1 MRVST
6 AQQNEARQVEA
17 LKNYDIEKW
26 FIEKESAKD
35 TNRPKLQ
42 EMLNYVREGD
52 CIYVMDFS
60 RLARSTK
67 DLLDI
72 VELLNQKEV
81 QLISL
86 KENIDTH
93 TPAGKL
99 MLTTIGAIYEFE
111 RTNTLERQREG
122 IEIAKREGKY
132 KGGTRKK
139 INEEKFLDLYDD
151 YMHRLITKTEMAKRL
166 RISKPTLDK
175 LIREKKEAG
184 II

>member
-17 LKNYDIEKW
+17 LKNYNIEKW

-42 EMLNYVREGD
+42 EMLGYVREGD

-72 VELLNQKEV
+72 V
-81 QLISL
+81 
-86 KENIDTH
+86 T
-93 TPAGKL
+93 
-99 MLTTIGAIYEFE
+99 FW
-111 RTNTLERQREG
+111 
-122 IEIAKREGKY
+122 IE
-132 KGGTRKK
+132 
-139 INEEKFLDLYDD
+139 
-151 YMHRLITKTEMAKRL
+151 
-166 RISKPTLDK
+166 
-175 LIREKKEAG
+175 
-184 II
+184 

>member
-1 MRVST
+1 
-6 AQQNEARQVEA
+6 
-17 LKNYDIEKW
+17 
-26 FIEKESAKD
+26 
-35 TNRPKLQ
+35 
-42 EMLNYVREGD
+42 MLGYVREGD

-72 VELLNQKEV
+72 VELLNKKEV

-86 KENIDTH
+86 KENLDTS

-99 MLTTIGAIYEFE
+99 MLTVIAAIYEFE
-111 RTNTLERQREG
+111 RTNILERQREG

-139 INEEKFLDLYDD
+139 INEEKFFDLYDD

-175 LIREKKEAG
+175 LIREKKEQG
-184 II
+184 LI

>member
-6 AQQNEARQVEA
+6 AQQNEEIQVEA
-17 LKNYDIEKW
+17 FKNYNIEKW

-42 EMLNYVREGD
+42 EMLNYVRDGD

-81 QLISL
+81 QLVSL

-99 MLTTIGAIYEFE
+99 MLTMIGAIYEFE

-122 IEIAKREGKY
+122 IEIG
-132 KGGTRKK
+132 
-139 INEEKFLDLYDD
+139 NHVFW
-151 YMHRLITKTEMAKRL
+151 
-166 RISKPTLDK
+166 
-175 LIREKKEAG
+175 
-184 II
+184 